1 MKNRILVAGNWK
13 MNKTMA
19 EAIVFFE
26 AIGAFAFSNVEAII
40 GLPSI
45 FASQIKSQF
54 PNSNIK
60 LSLQNVSEKNNGAFT
75 GEISASMIQSLEI
88 PYCIVGHSE
97 RRSYYYETDEQIFQ
111 KIKQCLSHQI
121 TPIFCIGETLEE
133 RETEKTFE
141 VIKKQLALGLADL
154 TPEDIQKIYI
164 AYEPV
169 WAIGTGKTAST
180 EQAQE
185 VHFFIFEYLQKK
197 YGVEIASQIPLL
209 YGGSCN
215 TTNAE
220 ALFSQPN
227 IWGGLIGGASLES
240 DSFKELIAIGE
251 KIIL

>member
-1 MKNRILVAGNWK
+1 MKNRIIVAGNWK

-19 EAIVFFE
+19 EAIAFFE
-26 AIGAFAFSNVEAII
+26 AMESLTLNNVEAII
-40 GLPSI
+40 GLPAI

-54 PNSNIK
+54 PNSNVK

-75 GEISASMIQSLEI
+75 GEISASMIKSLDI

-97 RRSYYYETDEQIFQ
+97 RRSYYHETDELIFQ
-111 KIKQCLSHQI
+111 KIKQCLAHQI

-141 VIKKQLALGLADL
+141 VIKKQLELGLGDL
-154 TPEDIQKIYI
+154 TPADVQKIYI

-169 WAIGTGKTAST
+169 WAIGTGKTASP

-185 VHFFIFEYLQKK
+185 VHLFIYQYLQTKF
-197 YGVEIASQIPLL
+197 GIETASHIPLL

-227 IWGGLIGGASLES
+227 IWGGLIGGASLEPN
-240 DSFKELIAIGE
+240 SFIELVEIG
-251 KIIL
+251 KK

>member
-1 MKNRILVAGNWK
+1 MKKRIIVAGNWK
-13 MNKTMA
+13 MNKTLA
-19 EAIVFFE
+19 EAIAFFE
-26 AIGAFAFSNVEAII
+26 AIESLTLNNVEAII
-40 GLPSI
+40 GLPAI

-54 PNSNIK
+54 PNSNVK

-75 GEISASMIQSLEI
+75 GEISASMIQSLDI

-97 RRSYYYETDEQIFQ
+97 RRSYYHETDELIFQ
-111 KIKQCLSHQI
+111 KIKQCLAHQI

-141 VIKKQLALGLADL
+141 VIRKQLELGLGDL
-154 TPEDIQKIYI
+154 TPADVQKIYI

-185 VHFFIFEYLQKK
+185 VHLFIFQFSQEK
-197 YGVEIASQIPLL
+197 YSVEIASQIPLL

-220 ALFSQPN
+220 ALFSQAN
-227 IWGGLIGGASLES
+227 IWGGLIGGASL
-240 DSFKELIAIGE
+240 DSHSFLDLVVIGK

>member
-1 MKNRILVAGNWK
+1 MKNRIIVAGNWK

-19 EAIVFFE
+19 EAIAFFE
-26 AIGAFAFSNVEAII
+26 AMESLSLNNVEAII
-40 GLPSI
+40 GLPAI

-54 PNSNIK
+54 PNSNVK

-75 GEISASMIQSLEI
+75 GEISASMIQSLDI

-97 RRSYYYETDEQIFQ
+97 RRSYYYETDELIFQ
-111 KIKQCLSHQI
+111 KIKQCLAHQI

-133 RETEKTFE
+133 RELGNTFE
-141 VIKKQLALGLADL
+141 VIEKQLERGLGDL
-154 TPEDIQKIYI
+154 KASEVQHLYI

-185 VHFFIFEYLQKK
+185 VHLFIYQYLQTKF
-197 YGVEIASQIPLL
+197 GTETASHIPLL

-215 TTNAE
+215 TSNAE

-227 IWGGLIGGASLES
+227 IWGGLIGGASLEPN
-240 DSFKELIAIGE
+240 SFIELVEIG
-251 KIIL
+251 KK

>member
-1 MKNRILVAGNWK
+1 MKNRIIVAGNWK

-19 EAIVFFE
+19 EAIAFFE
-26 AIGAFAFSNVEAII
+26 AMESLTLNNVEAII
-40 GLPSI
+40 GLPAI

-54 PNSNIK
+54 PNSNVK

-75 GEISASMIQSLEI
+75 GEISASMIQSLDI

-97 RRSYYYETDEQIFQ
+97 RRSYYHETDELIFQ
-111 KIKQCLSHQI
+111 KIKQCLAHQI

-133 RETEKTFE
+133 READKTFE
-141 VIKKQLALGLADL
+141 VIKQQLERGLGDL
-154 TPEDIQKIYI
+154 NASEVQHLYI

-185 VHFFIFEYLQKK
+185 VHFFIYQYLQTRF
-197 YGVEIASQIPLL
+197 GTETASLIPLL

-215 TTNAE
+215 TSNAQ
-220 ALFSQPN
+220 ALFTQSN
-227 IWGGLIGGASLES
+227 IWGGLIGGASL
-240 DSFKELIAIGE
+240 DPNSFIELVEIGE
-251 KIIL
+251 KIIP

>member
-1 MKNRILVAGNWK
+1 MKNRIIVAGNWK

-19 EAIVFFE
+19 EAIAFFE
-26 AIGAFAFSNVEAII
+26 AMESLSLNNVEAII
-40 GLPSI
+40 GLPAI
-45 FASQIKSQF
+45 FASQIKSKF
-54 PNSNIK
+54 PNSLVK

-75 GEISASMIQSLEI
+75 GEISASMIQSLDI

-97 RRSYYYETDEQIFQ
+97 RRSYYHETDELIFQ
-111 KIKQCLSHQI
+111 KIKQCLAHQI
-121 TPIFCIGETLEE
+121 IPIFCIGETLEE

-141 VIKKQLALGLADL
+141 VIKKQLELGLGDL
-154 TPEDIQKIYI
+154 TLADAQKIYI

-185 VHFFIFEYLQKK
+185 VHLFIFEFLQEK

-215 TTNAE
+215 TSNAE

-227 IWGGLIGGASLES
+227 IWGGLIGGASL
-240 DSFKELIAIGE
+240 DSHSFIELVDIGK

>member
-1 MKNRILVAGNWK
+1 MKNRIIVAGNWK

-19 EAIVFFE
+19 EAIAFFE
-26 AIGAFAFSNVEAII
+26 AMESLAVNNVEAII
-40 GLPSI
+40 GLPAI

-54 PNSNIK
+54 PNSNVK

-75 GEISASMIQSLEI
+75 GEISASMIQSLDI

-97 RRSYYYETDEQIFQ
+97 RRSYYHETDELIFQ
-111 KIKQCLSHQI
+111 KIKQCLAHQI

-133 RETEKTFE
+133 READKTFE
-141 VIKKQLALGLADL
+141 VIKQQLERGLGDL
-154 TPEDIQKIYI
+154 NASEVQHLYI

-185 VHFFIFEYLQKK
+185 VHLFIYQYLQTKF
-197 YGVEIASQIPLL
+197 GTEIASHIPIL

-215 TTNAE
+215 TSNAE

-227 IWGGLIGGASLES
+227 IWGGLIGGASL
-240 DSFKELIAIGE
+240 DPNSFIELVEIG
-251 KIIL
+251 KK

>member
-1 MKNRILVAGNWK
+1 MKNRIIVAGNWK

-19 EAIVFFE
+19 EAIAFFE
-26 AIGAFAFSNVEAII
+26 AIGAFTFSNVEAII

-54 PNSNIK
+54 PSSNIK

-97 RRSYYYETDEQIFQ
+97 RRSYYYETDEQIYQ

-121 TPIFCIGETLEE
+121 RPVFCIGETLEE

-141 VIKKQLALGLADL
+141 VIKKQLALGLSDL
-154 TPEDIQKIYI
+154 IPEDIQKIYI

-185 VHFFIFEYLQKK
+185 VHFFIFEYLQEK
-197 YGVEIASQIPLL
+197 YGVEVASQIPLL

-227 IWGGLIGGASLES
+227 IWGGLIGGASLDS
-240 DSFKELIAIGE
+240 DSFKELIVIGE